1 MSAPEVKRHIPGQRP
16 SCFIGMKGIR
26 AFSPDMDWEFMYKP
40 RLISVGSY
48 VILTT
53 PDDIKKDYTLDKAE
67 QENNI
72 CNLKHNID
80 DEGVLG
86 KYKDGIVGIVKD
98 MEYHED
104 NYSEITLAIIE
115 RADGKVFGSERNN
128 KYPLHLLLLVVEKDL

>member
-1 MSAPEVKRHIPGQRP
+1 MSAPEVKRHIPGQLP
-16 SCFIGMKGIR
+16 SCFIGMKGIK

-48 VILTT
+48 VVLTT

-86 KYKDGIVGIVKD
+86 KYTDGIVGIVKD

-104 NYSEITLAIIE
+104 NYSDITLAIIE